1 MRTLVKFFVLCSGL
15 FAFLL
20 VASMAA
26 SAQVTPAEQPT
37 AAGPVQPNAP
47 TADPEF
53 ILDAGVSQFATGAG
67 FLYWSYFNSNPN
79 LIAPRGGDGAPTI
92 APAAI
97 NYLQRWPLNGGR
109 VITLANGDVDTL
121 FLHANELGLYYYS
134 LARGAIILRP
144 LSDPTTD
151 VLLAYTT
158 RPDSLVSDAGTRMM
172 YWLSNGK
179 LYFSYRDHFT
189 SLGAKNEMTNSG
201 ANPHDVVLGGDT
213 LYWLGDGVIYS
224 TFKGCLFGFSGCTRD
239 IVVAENGRGLLY
251 YRTPGVILGSFKTLH
266 WISGTTIR
274 SYGCIQGN
282 LGYICGPDTTYNNAP
297 YGPPAGHRLVGA
309 GPSIFWVETGGGDP
323 AELKRFE
330 FGAFGSGAATIAGGQ
345 GKNYRI
351 HSALAPANGWIY
363 LNADFNSGPDRIGR
377 IRIDA
382 PPILPDLEVTG
393 LEVTQGIQS
402 PAQDVALVAAKPTYV
417 RVYARKLVG
426 PRAGNVSA
434 KIDVWR
440 GAAYLGALR
449 PLQGNL
455 PFPLPGDANASDRR
469 RSDQSWVFQLPDEWT
484 SPGGLRLRAV
494 VNPDRLSGETNTA
507 NNATERTVSF
517 LDKAPVCTVFIRVR
531 TANTA
536 ALFTPNHWFAI
547 SMAERLLPT
556 PQLWTY
562 QQSDDI
568 AELEARFG
576 IPPWKYGPYE
586 IEEDSGKMLTSLW
599 WRDQLSDDPDECD
612 DANARTHYIGIVDP
626 NESGNNGSGRL
637 GGDQLWIRLPPPDFS
652 SDWQTD
658 RAPTLAHELGH
669 NYDRRHI
676 DCPPGDPDDV
686 GGYDYPVCQ
695 IDHDDTL
702 GRHYGFTFN
711 NTTGKF
717 EVILP
722 TTVGDLMSYAHRLDP
737 PKARWT
743 SDFSW
748 RALLNE
754 VPNREYGAQ
763 AQAAAPALAAADEVV
778 LVAGSIDPAQPD
790 QSSLGY
796 TWVYPTSAVS
806 QAMVRKWQRAA
817 APAVSEVRAA
827 GAAASYHLRLL
838 DADGNVLDDR
848 AVTPFEDRD
857 SAGSSQVFGL
867 SFPAPAGQVAR
878 IELLDGEALLASLQ
892 AGANPP
898 ALQILQPAGGE
909 TIDQAMTLSWTASD
923 PDPGDRLLFTVQY
936 SPDSGATWR
945 TVLSDYPNLGA
956 TDTVTVNLRDLSGIP
971 ASTTGGLLR
980 VAASDGLHTTLATSE
995 PFTVLD
1001 RGPQAF
1007 ILAPAA
1013 DRPIA
1018 SPAATIVLQGAATDA
1033 EAGGPTGPS
1042 LSWQVS
1048 GPMNASISGSG
1059 RQFGLAGLGPGVYD
1073 VALTATD
1080 SAANAQTAN
1089 SHFTVAPLSI
1099 PAGASPVQDGL
1110 CDDDA
1115 YANAIRIPLRPYT
1128 DGSQAAVLVTRTSS
1142 HLWACFTD
1150 LKRAGGT
1157 SPGSFV
1163 TVRVD
1168 ANNSR
1173 ETTPQVGDF
1182 EHQIY
1187 EDGMPFTKQ
1196 GNGATFVP
1204 VQAGGVVGQ
1213 VSADATHWNA
1223 EMTIPAA
1230 ALGNWSAAVGLD
1242 FDHNWVNAG
1251 GDDYRWPHRSDW
1263 WNPSTWATTVFGAAP
1278 QLSAIEPAAAIAGD
1292 TDITLTVTGAGF
1304 ADGASA
1310 LWNGV
1315 AQATTFISATSLQA
1329 TIGAADLAA
1338 AGAFKV
1344 TVQNPDLGGPV
1355 SNPAAF
1361 LVKNPA
1367 PAITQASLAGTQL
1380 TVMGTGFVD
1389 GARVWWDGLPQPTTF
1404 VDSTQLQA
1412 EIGAWLI
1419 PANGLVEVRVANPDP
1434 SAGPSNVWQL
1444 AIGEAESGSRLF
1456 LPWLANANAAPAP
1469 DLVIYDDAL
1478 AASWQNWSWSS
1489 TVDFDNASPRR
1500 TGLASVSIQFD
1511 AAWAGFS
1518 VRAADAIDAAGYQ
1531 SISFWVYGSGSGN
1544 PLSLYTQA
1552 SDNGGE
1558 SSMYDFTAPSGV
1570 WTQIVAPLSA
1580 LGNPAAIKRINLQ
1593 DASGAAQPVFYL
1605 DALRLLP

>member
-1 MRTLVKFFVLCSGL
+1 MRTLTKFFVLCSAVL
-15 FAFLL
+15 ALL
-20 VASMAA
+20 LIA
-26 SAQVTPAEQPT
+26 SAATSAKVTPADPPT
-37 AAGPVQPNAP
+37 VASLVQPAAP
-47 TADPEF
+47 TADPDF

-67 FLYWSYFNSNPN
+67 FLYWSYFNSNPS
-79 LIAPRGGDGAPTI
+79 LDALEGADVT
-92 APAAI
+92 PAAI

-109 VITLANGDVDTL
+109 IVTLANGDVDTL
-121 FLHANELGLYYYS
+121 FLHANDLGLYYYS

-144 LSDPTTD
+144 LSDPFAE
-151 VLLAYTT
+151 VLLAYTA

-179 LYFSYRDHFT
+179 LYFAYRDHYT
-189 SLGAKNEMTNSG
+189 SVDAKNEMTNSG

-213 LYWLGDGVIYS
+213 LYWFGDGVIYS

-239 IVVAENGRGLLY
+239 VVVAENGRGLLY
-251 YRTPGVILGSFKTLH
+251 YRTPGVIFGSFKILH
-266 WISGTTIR
+266 WISGATIR

-282 LGYICGPDTTYNNAP
+282 PGYICGPDTTYNNAP

-309 GPSIFWVETGGGDP
+309 GPSIFWVEAGGADP

-330 FGAFGSGAATIAGGQ
+330 FGVFGSGAATIAGGQ
-345 GKNYRI
+345 GKHYRI
-351 HSALAPANGWIY
+351 HNALAPANGWIY
-363 LNADFNSGPDRIGR
+363 LDADFNTGPNRIGR

-393 LEVTQGIQS
+393 MEVTQGIQS
-402 PAQDVALVAAKPTYV
+402 PAQDVPLVAAKPTYV
-417 RVYARKLVG
+417 RVYARKLTG

-455 PFPLPGDANASDRR
+455 PFPLPGDYNASDRR
-469 RSDQSWVFQLPDEWT
+469 RPDHSWIFQLPDEWT
-484 SPGGLRLRAV
+484 GAGGLRLRVV

-547 SMAERLLPT
+547 HMAERLLPT
-556 PQLWTY
+556 PDLWTY
-562 QQSDDI
+562 SQSSDI
-568 AELEARFG
+568 AEMEARFG

-586 IEEDSGKMLTSLW
+586 IEDDSWKMIMSLW

-612 DANARTHYIGIVDP
+612 DANSRTHYIGIVDP

-637 GGDQLWIRLPPPDFS
+637 GGDQLWIRLPPTDFS
-652 SDWQTD
+652 KDWRTD

-669 NYDRRHI
+669 NYGRRHVN
-676 DCPPGDPDDV
+676 CPEGDPDDV

-702 GRHYGFTFN
+702 GRHYGFTFD

-722 TTVGDLMSYAHRLDP
+722 TTVGDLMSYAHKLNP
-737 PKARWT
+737 AKSRWT

-748 RALLNE
+748 RGLLNE

-763 AQAAAPALAAADEVV
+763 AQAAAPALAAAGEVI
-778 LVAGSIDPAQPD
+778 LISGSIDPTQPD
-790 QSSLGY
+790 HSSLSHA
-796 TWVYPTSAVS
+796 WVFPTGAVS
-806 QAMVRKWQRAA
+806 QAMLRKWQRAA
-817 APAVSEVRAA
+817 APTMANIRAA
-827 GAAASYHLRLL
+827 GAMADYHLRLL

-857 SAGSSQVFGL
+857 DAGNSQVFGL
-867 SFPAPAGQVAR
+867 TFPAPATPPSS
-878 IELLDGEALLASLQ
+878 IKLLDGDIVLASLQ
-892 AGANPP
+892 AGTNPP
-898 ALQILQPAGGE
+898 TLQILQPAGGE
-909 TIDQAMTLSWTASD
+909 TIDQDMTLSWTASD
-923 PDPGDRLLFTVQY
+923 PDASDRLLFTVQY
-936 SPDSGATWR
+936 SPNSGATWR

-956 TDTVTVNLRDLSGIP
+956 TDTVTVNLKDLSGIP

-980 VAASDGLHTTLATSE
+980 VAVSDGLHTTLATSA

-1001 RGPQAF
+1001 RGPQPL

-1013 DRPIA
+1013 DQSIT
-1018 SPAATIVLQGAATDA
+1018 SPATTVILQGAATDA
-1033 EAGGPTGPS
+1033 ETGGLSGSS

-1048 GPMNASISGSG
+1048 GPMNATISGSG
-1059 RQFGLAGLGPGVYD
+1059 RQFGLTGLGPGVYD

-1080 SAANAQTAN
+1080 SAAKTQTVT
-1089 SHFTVAPLSI
+1089 SRFTVAPLSI
-1099 PAGASPVQDGL
+1099 PLGASPIQDGL
-1110 CDDDA
+1110 CDDAA
-1115 YANAIRIPLRPYT
+1115 YATAARIPLRPYT
-1128 DGSQAAVLVTRTSS
+1128 DGSQPAVLVTRTTS

-1157 SPGSFV
+1157 SPGSFA

-1213 VSADATHWNA
+1213 VSADATHWNV
-1223 EMTIPAA
+1223 EMTIPSA
-1230 ALGNWSAAVGLD
+1230 ALGNWSAAVGLN

-1278 QLSAIEPAAAIAGD
+1278 QLSAVEPGSARVGD
-1292 TDITLTVTGAGF
+1292 ADFTLTVTGAGF
-1304 ADGASA
+1304 AEDASV

-1315 AQATTFISATSLQA
+1315 VLPTTFVSASSLQA
-1329 TIGAADLAA
+1329 TIASANLTT
-1338 AGAFKV
+1338 AGKIQVMVA
-1344 TVQNPDLGGPV
+1344 NPGLGGPT
-1355 SNPAAF
+1355 SNPAVF
-1361 LVKNPA
+1361 LVNNPK
-1367 PAITQASLAGTQL
+1367 PVITQVSLAGTQL
-1380 TVMGTGFVD
+1380 TVQGSSFVT
-1389 GARVWWDGLPQPTTF
+1389 GARVLWNGLSQPTTF
-1404 VDSTQLQA
+1404 VDATQLQS
-1412 EIGAWLI
+1412 EIDAGLI
-1419 PANGLVEVRVANPDP
+1419 PANGVVDVAVVNPNP
-1434 SAGPSNVWQL
+1434 SAGPSTTWPL
-1444 AIGEAESGSRLF
+1444 AVGEGEVSLRLF
-1456 LPWLANANAAPAP
+1456 LPWLTRAGAAPVT

-1478 AASWQNWSWSS
+1478 EVGWQDWSWNSAI
-1489 TVDFDNASPRR
+1489 DFGATTPRHS
-1500 TGLASVSIQFD
+1500 GAKSVSITYN
-1511 AAWAGFS
+1511 AASAGFS
-1518 VRAADAIDAAGYQ
+1518 VRAPALIDATGYAT
-1531 SISFWVYGSGSGN
+1531 IVFWVYGGEGGN
-1544 PLSLYTQA
+1544 ALSFYIQSA
-1552 SDNGGE
+1552 DDGGI
-1558 SSMYDFTAPSGV
+1558 SSVYDFTAPAGI
-1570 WTQIVAPLSA
+1570 WTQVTAPLSA

-1593 DASGAAQPVFYL
+1593 NASAAPQPAFYL
-1605 DALRLLP
+1605 DDLRLAP